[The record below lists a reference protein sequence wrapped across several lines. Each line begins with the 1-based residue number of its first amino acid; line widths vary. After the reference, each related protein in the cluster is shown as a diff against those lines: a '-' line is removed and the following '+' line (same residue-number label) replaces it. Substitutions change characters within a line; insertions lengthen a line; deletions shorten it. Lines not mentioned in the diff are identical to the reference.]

1 MLPKL
6 KMDEENEKFIV
17 VFIFLEM
24 DEKMKKIKINIFR
37 IKLIK
42 MTQIYNKSIDK
53 NGTKIN

>member
-1 MLPKL
+1 
-6 KMDEENEKFIV
+6 MDEENENFIV
-17 VFIFLEM
+17 VFIFIEM